1 MVPSIALTVRSDGD
15 YDVTV
20 DEEGERTTYR
30 VAVPTS
36 LAAEVGHPG
45 VDPAELVRQ
54 SFEFLLERE
63 PAHSILRRFNLEVI
77 ERYFSEYRAELARR
91 LG

>member
-1 MVPSIALTVRSDGD
+1 MAPSITLTARPDGD
-15 YDVTV
+15 YDVIV
-20 DEEGERTTYR
+20 DAEGEQITYR
-30 VAVPTS
+30 VAIPSS

-54 SFEFLLERE
+54 SFVFLLERE
-63 PAHSILRRFNLEVI
+63 PAHSILPRFNLGVI
-77 ERYFSEYRAELARR
+77 ERYFPEYRAELAGR